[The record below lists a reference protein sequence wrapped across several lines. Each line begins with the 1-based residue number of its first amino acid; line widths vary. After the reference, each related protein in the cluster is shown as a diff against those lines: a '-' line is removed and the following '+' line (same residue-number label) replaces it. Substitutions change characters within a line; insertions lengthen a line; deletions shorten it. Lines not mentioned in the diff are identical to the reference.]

1 METYITGPAIKRL
14 REERGMTQSELGE
27 RNGVGDKAVSKW
39 ETGRG
44 LPDISLIQPLA
55 ETLGVSVIEL
65 MNGDRIRN
73 QNVSANMLRTK
84 LYVCPICGNILSAA
98 GSALIS
104 CCGVTLPALEA
115 EEADE
120 AHCPRIET
128 VEDERFIT
136 LDHPM
141 DKSHYISFLAFA
153 TADRFQLV
161 KLYPEGSAE
170 ARIPLRGRGTLYF
183 YCNRH
188 GLMKRR
194 L

>member
-27 RNGVGDKAVSKW
+27 RIGVGDKAMSKW

>member
-27 RNGVGDKAVSKW
+27 RIGVGDKAVYKW
-39 ETGRG
+39 ERGRG
-44 LPDISLIQPLA
+44 LPGISLIQPLA
-55 ETLGVSVIEL
+55 GTLGVSVIEL

-73 QNVSANMLRTK
+73 QNVSANMLRTM

>member
-27 RNGVGDKAVSKW
+27 RIGVGDKAVSKW

-183 YCNRH
+183 YCN
-188 GLMKRR
+188 
-194 L
+194 

>member
-1 METYITGPAIKRL
+1 M
-14 REERGMTQSELGE
+14 RESAL
-27 RNGVGDKAVSKW
+27 GDKAVSKW

-73 QNVSANMLRTK
+73 QNVSANMMRTK

>member
-27 RNGVGDKAVSKW
+27 RIGVGDKAVSKW

-161 KLYPEGSAE
+161 KLYPEGPAE

>member
-1 METYITGPAIKRL
+1 M
-14 REERGMTQSELGE
+14 
-27 RNGVGDKAVSKW
+27 
-39 ETGRG
+39 
-44 LPDISLIQPLA
+44 A

>member
-14 REERGMTQSELGE
+14 REERGLTQSELGE
-27 RNGVGDKAVSKW
+27 RIGVGDKAVSKW

-73 QNVSANMLRTK
+73 RNVSANMLRTK

-98 GSALIS
+98 GSALVS
-104 CCGVTLPALEA
+104 CCGVTLPPLEA

-120 AHCPRIET
+120 AHCPKIET
-128 VEDERFIT
+128 VEDERYIT

-141 DKSHYISFLAFA
+141 TKTHYISFLAYA

-161 KLYPEGSAE
+161 KLYPEGPAE

>member
-27 RNGVGDKAVSKW
+27 RIGVGDKAVSKW

-188 GLMKRR
+188 GLMKCR

>member
-27 RNGVGDKAVSKW
+27 RIGVGDKAVSKW

-120 AHCPRIET
+120 AHCPRIEA

-170 ARIPLRGRGTLYF
+170 ARMPLRGRGTLYF